1 MIKVAVIGLGNMG
14 QHHAKAYAK
23 IKEAHF
29 VAACDPNRD
38 RFEAVQKEP
47 DTQYFKDV
55 DSMLGACSID
65 AVSIC
70 VPTFMHFD
78 IAKVHGSRNCRIG

>member
-29 VAACDPNRD
+29 VAAMIQIGIDSRPFKRSQIPNIS
-38 RFEAVQKEP
+38 K
-47 DTQYFKDV
+47 
-55 DSMLGACSID
+55 MLIVC
-65 AVSIC
+65 
-70 VPTFMHFD
+70 
-78 IAKVHGSRNCRIG
+78 